1 MFGPN
6 FWLHGQRNAA
16 MFYWSHYTRAVRIKL
31 KNTTDLFYRLGSI
44 LVTFLVIYL
53 WFFYKV
59 VEYISISPHDLQVQ
73 ADLVCGAQSLVLAWD
88 KLHIISWNKLLW
100 LNTGQQLVEGIL
112 YLSIRWEWACIGHPK
127 FFWFFLQLSSCN
139 LRLCW
144 QCRIDMGKDFILLWI
159 QTCCNGDHMHLIS
172 RSVIDTDFFSH
183 GPEYLVFLYD
193 VSF

>member
-44 LVTFLVIYL
+44 LVTFLVIDL
-53 WFFYKV
+53 WFIYKV
-59 VEYISISPHDLQVQ
+59 VEYISISPCDLQVQ
-73 ADLVCGAQSLVLAWD
+73 ADLVCGARSLVLAWD

-100 LNTGQQLVEGIL
+100 LNTDQQLVEGIL

-127 FFWFFLQLSSCN
+127 FLILSSIIILQFAVVLAVSNVIWVRTSSCCEFK
-139 LRLCW
+139 LVV
-144 QCRIDMGKDFILLWI
+144 MGTICIL
-159 QTCCNGDHMHLIS
+159 
-172 RSVIDTDFFSH
+172 
-183 GPEYLVFLYD
+183 
-193 VSF
+193 

>member
-53 WFFYKV
+53 WFIYKV
-59 VEYISISPHDLQVQ
+59 VEYILISPRDLQVQ
-73 ADLVCGAQSLVLAWD
+73 AGLVCGARSLVLAWD

-100 LNTGQQLVEGIL
+100 LNTGRQLVEGIL

-144 QCRIDMGKDFILLWI
+144 QCRMWYG
-159 QTCCNGDHMHLIS
+159 
-172 RSVIDTDFFSH
+172 
-183 GPEYLVFLYD
+183 
-193 VSF
+193 